1 MVFFVN
7 ILNLKIFA
15 RVLKCKT
22 LQTQGVQ
29 EVIKSIN
36 RAKIQVRILRFKFLA
51 LPMTFYLTLNKSL
64 SLDFPISKV
73 IIFSL
78 LLTHENSGRLSLR
91 KLKKIIIWATQEDYF
106 LWINPRRY
114 HLKGSH
120 SRMPWGY
127 ESTSWIKE
135 QFKNEIPCRKMNTS
149 MIITFRCLGREA
161 MWLNFM
167 NLQVIELHCISFW
180 VILLII
186 FPLNHNERKS
196 G

>member
-1 MVFFVN
+1 MVFFVS

-51 LPMTFYLTLNKSL
+51 LPMTFYWTLNKSL

-78 LLTHENSGRLSLR
+78 LLSHKNSGRLSLR
-91 KLKKIIIWATQEDYF
+91 KLKKYFFHRVSLWGMFNRDRTCCAYEKRQWDYSELMEPSGHIDSTQTSILSFLFIWQRKTLTLKEQVMASLGTVAITCTATQ
-106 LWINPRRY
+106 NN
-114 HLKGSH
+114 G
-120 SRMPWGY
+120 
-127 ESTSWIKE
+127 
-135 QFKNEIPCRKMNTS
+135 
-149 MIITFRCLGREA
+149 A
-161 MWLNFM
+161 
-167 NLQVIELHCISFW
+167 VI
-180 VILLII
+180 VT
-186 FPLNHNERKS
+186 
-196 G
+196 

>member
-1 MVFFVN
+1 LGYRIKPYDFFILKGKIKINNYECILEYMVFFVS

-78 LLTHENSGRLSLR
+78 LLSHKNSGRLSLR
-91 KLKKIIIWATQEDYF
+91 KLKK
-106 LWINPRRY
+106 
-114 HLKGSH
+114 
-120 SRMPWGY
+120 
-127 ESTSWIKE
+127 
-135 QFKNEIPCRKMNTS
+135 
-149 MIITFRCLGREA
+149 
-161 MWLNFM
+161 
-167 NLQVIELHCISFW
+167 
-180 VILLII
+180 
-186 FPLNHNERKS
+186 
-196 G
+196 